1 MRGKAYFVT
10 KQLFLET
17 YPFAL
22 SQEKSFLEFE
32 LLEELPVDES
42 WGSLK

>member
-1 MRGKAYFVT
+1 MAYFVT

-22 SQEKSFLEFE
+22 SQEKSSLEFE
-32 LLEELPVDES
+32 SPEEFPVDEP